1 MEGPIGS
8 WSRDTLEDQ
17 YQRLYDDFLTLKKH
31 ALKQEERIKKMAT
44 KLLRLAKDRKS
55 NANPDF
61 LEEEYVAKVAEL
73 EKRNNT
79 LTQKLQLAQV
89 QLSGQKQRIGSAP
102 NAARSFS
109 NRNIRTIGSSP
120 RDSNINEKSVV
131 GALQTVKMQN
141 AALEEVVKRLSEQSR
156 EQEREISTLKEELLL
171 KERTYGRELQDLT
184 QQLTCKQRDTIQ
196 ENLDLIR
203 VQRELHE
210 KKQKIIAL
218 ESQLR
223 GSEEE
228 LKATKVANRQL
239 LLEVERHAREI
250 VELERKNYELKSE
263 TGAISSQQLKIQQLQ
278 ISLEDI
284 GRENTVLKEANERL
298 LKSVYT
304 GEQEQ
309 KRNRQEQDLSRKII
323 QLESE
328 LQRLSQANYRKPT
341 VDSHTQTEEKMT
353 TISELDKTNR
363 KSSTPGVQVSQAN
376 LDTVTQ
382 ATGFTQ
388 KELDEAVMLLRER
401 KMRSNKQA
409 VEREFTSYQTK
420 DQGANGAVQRLKE
433 AELAHAET
441 IAELDKTRKL
451 LGVQHKIN
459 RNLQTQLMDLSERL
473 EQAKQESVKHLEDN
487 AKLLDIR
494 AALVRKLDALV
505 HEKVLGTEDSTE
517 EIRGETAKQ
526 DTAIKEVSENPDEN
540 IIEIHIGQLQLY
552 SSVVKKLR
560 DFKTVWMNGSRQV
573 KLFLTWDFYEFDTHT
588 TAVLTGPEVDFDLT
602 VEYPV
607 HMSHSLLEYLDKNE
621 CVIELHQA
629 VGRKYR
635 TLATGRLDMAS
646 ILRTQSVN
654 EPLTEIGETARWYN
668 AQVDLVGTVS
678 SGPLPN
684 PADLA
689 GTLIG
694 HLNYGI
700 RLRVPMP
707 KLISVYKEHCA
718 NLMSPVR
725 SSDLLPDQDR
735 QKTQV
740 ENETNQIDITI
751 KVVTGLKSREPGRL
765 PSPYFVFQF
774 YDQPEYVSR
783 VLDRTGTARFDERA
797 SFLVKQT
804 HQLSEYLRSQSLRIF
819 VLDRGDPDA
828 NASCLGFATIPL
840 LGLLKHKK
848 QIVQGAFELQPLNRA
863 TSGKGTKPSG
873 KIHLKLSWARRC
885 KLADEEETLN
895 QEKKNEVAEKE
906 GPSCEALVPKLEA
919 ILEGSKTEDP
929 STENNMEERR
939 SELPE
944 TTTSRLSRLD
954 EVADIFVRLADENI
968 EPIETL
974 TDPGESGGVSEV
986 PITTD
991 DRSADQPTQ
1000 TGQLQ
1005 SVPGDTF
1012 PRHSKILA
1020 EVADIFR
1027 QLASDDIQL
1036 STGKSEVEDESEEA
1050 AGRKSSTKEGDS
1062 HATVTS
1068 DQPSKG
1074 TNGLGEM
1081 DASIEEPSTKD
1092 KESVSGFA
1100 AVKTDAPKPAPRHR
1114 STARANVPPTKSEA
1128 DPSELSQISSISTE
1142 DVQSAT
1148 ALSDLETDEVK
1159 IQIHHLDLDQGI
1171 IEETLQRVCVNYE
1184 FLDNTESTE
1193 TSLLPKGVISED
1205 GKQNWTATFDYAKAF
1220 QVDADSHPEQRK
1232 RLRRLIL
1239 PESIEN
1245 DEVKFKIVAKSASVD
1260 TTSIGSSV
1268 LKLRSILAAG
1278 EDMKQAFLPGKLMN
1292 HA

>member
-55 NANPDF
+55 NANSDF
-61 LEEEYVAKVAEL
+61 LEEEYEAKIAEL
-73 EKRNNT
+73 EKLNNT
-79 LTQKLQLAQV
+79 LTQKLRLAQI

-102 NAARSFS
+102 NARRSLS

-120 RDSNINEKSVV
+120 RDSNVNEKSVV
-131 GALQTVKMQN
+131 EALQTVRMQN
-141 AALEEVVKRLSEQSR
+141 AALEEVVKRLSEKSR
-156 EQEREISTLKEELLL
+156 EQEKEIGTLKEELLL

-210 KKQKIIAL
+210 KKRKIIAL
-218 ESQLR
+218 ESQLQ

-228 LKATKVANRQL
+228 LKATKAANRQL
-239 LLEVERHAREI
+239 LLEVERYTRET

-263 TGAISSQQLKIQQLQ
+263 TGASSSEQLKIQQLQ

-284 GRENTVLKEANERL
+284 GRENSVLKEANERL

-309 KRNRQEQDLSRKII
+309 KQKRQEQDLSAKII
-323 QLESE
+323 QLQSR
-328 LQRLSQANYRKPT
+328 LQRLSQSNYSKPT
-341 VDSHTQTEEKMT
+341 VDVHTQTEKMKT
-353 TISELDKTNR
+353 SSELDKTNR
-363 KSSTPGVQVSQAN
+363 KSSNPGVQVSQAN
-376 LDTVTQ
+376 LNIVTQ

-401 KMRSNKQA
+401 RMRTNKDE
-409 VEREFTSYQTK
+409 VEREFTSYPTK
-420 DQGANGAVQRLKE
+420 DRGANDTVQRLKE

-451 LGVQHKIN
+451 LGIQHKIN
-459 RNLQTQLMDLSERL
+459 RNLQTQLRDLNERL
-473 EQAKQESVKHLEDN
+473 EQAKHESLRHLEDN

-505 HEKVLGTEDSTE
+505 HEKLRGTEDLTE
-517 EIRGETAKQ
+517 EIHGETAKQ
-526 DTAIKEVSENPDEN
+526 ATAIKGASQNSDEN
-540 IIEIHIGQLQLY
+540 TIEIHIGQLQLY
-552 SSVVKKLR
+552 PSVVKKLR
-560 DFKTVWMNGSRQV
+560 DFKSVCMNGSRQI

-607 HMSHSLLEYLDKNE
+607 QMSHSLLEYLDKNE

-629 VGRKYR
+629 VGRKHR
-635 TLATGRLDMAS
+635 TLATGRLDLDS

-654 EPLTEIGETARWYN
+654 ESLTEVGETAQWYN
-668 AQVDLVGTVS
+668 AQVDLMGTVS

-694 HLNYGI
+694 HLNYSI

-718 NLMSPVR
+718 HVMSPIR
-725 SSDLLPDQDR
+725 SSDLLRDQDR
-735 QKTQV
+735 QKPQV
-740 ENETNQIDITI
+740 ENETNQIDIAI

-783 VLDRTGTARFDERA
+783 VLDRTGTARFDERV

-804 HQLSEYLRSQSLRIF
+804 HQLTEYLRSQSLRIF

-828 NASCLGFATIPL
+828 NASCIGFATIPL
-840 LGLLKHKK
+840 LGLLVHKK
-848 QIVQGAFELQPLNRA
+848 QVVQGAFELQPLNRA

-873 KIHLKLSWARRC
+873 KIHLKLSWARRF
-885 KLADEEETLN
+885 KLADEEQTLN
-895 QEKKNEVAEKE
+895 RKENEVADKE
-906 GPSCEALVPKLEA
+906 EPLCKALAPRLEA
-919 ILEGSKTEDP
+919 VLKGPKKLNQMKDP
-929 STENNMEERR
+929 CKANNMEKRP

-968 EPIETL
+968 EPTETVMNQ
-974 TDPGESGGVSEV
+974 GESGGVSEV
-986 PITTD
+986 PMKAH

-1000 TGQLQ
+1000 IGQPK
-1005 SVPGDTF
+1005 SVPGSDTS
-1012 PRHSKILA
+1012 PRHSEILA

-1036 STGKSEVEDESEEA
+1036 PTGKPEVEDESEEA
-1050 AGRKSSTKEGDS
+1050 VERKSTLKERDS
-1062 HATVTS
+1062 YATESS

-1074 TNGLGEM
+1074 MKGLGEM
-1081 DASIEEPSTKD
+1081 DVSIEEASTKD
-1092 KESVSGFA
+1092 KECVSGFA
-1100 AVKTDAPKPAPRHR
+1100 AVKTDAPKPVPRHR
-1114 STARANVPPTKSEA
+1114 STARANVPPTTSEG
-1128 DPSELSQISSISTE
+1128 DLSELSQISSIPTE
-1142 DVQSAT
+1142 DAQAAT
-1148 ALSDLETDEVK
+1148 ALSDLETDEVE

-1171 IEETLQRVCVNYE
+1171 IEETWRSVCVNYE
-1184 FLDNTESTE
+1184 FLDDTESTE
-1193 TSLLPKGVISED
+1193 TSLISKGVISED
-1205 GKQNWTATFDYAKAF
+1205 GKQQWTATFDYSKGKEYAPKQITTNSMTTN
-1220 QVDADSHPEQRK
+1220 QVRN
-1232 RLRRLIL
+1232 L
-1239 PESIEN
+1239 
-1245 DEVKFKIVAKSASVD
+1245 
-1260 TTSIGSSV
+1260 SSV
-1268 LKLRSILAAG
+1268 SACI
-1278 EDMKQAFLPGKLMN
+1278 
-1292 HA
+1292 